1 MGIFLLS
8 KTLQTNCRY
17 FIFNYYSIFR
27 SYFKDIFATRPNKLY
42 NIFTFLNPK
51 PGYNIFWLTTQ
62 ARFMTIP
69 GLGRKATPK
78 KYLLV
83 AISIFIKKLT

>member
-1 MGIFLLS
+1 MSILLCQKPCKPIVGILFSIIIAFFAHILRIFLLRG
-8 KTLQTNCRY
+8 Q
-17 FIFNYYSIFR
+17 I
-27 SYFKDIFATRPNKLY
+27 KLY